1 MTLTQFTAKVA
12 GWAPDAMIL
21 AGSAAISYGAS
32 LIYLPAG
39 YIVGGL
45 LTIAI
50 GYLAARGAK

>member
-1 MTLTQFTAKVA
+1 MTLTQFTAKLV
-12 GWAPDAMIL
+12 GWAPDVLIL

-45 LTIAI
+45 LAIAV